1 MMPSNTYFHRI
12 LVLINSHPHRLAAY
26 CIPHSPPPPLPP
38 QLVVFYTHVAKKL
51 LTPFLY
57 YTQRLLTTGE
67 ETVDSAFEEKFQVQV
82 YSLISSLKTYHPTLH
97 FFLWSLDM
105 FIRVPFQLHGK
116 HTVLQPFRCIE
127 LIVHITI
134 SVLPGTHFRLS
145 QVKHLWVPCLRTQSS
160 KQCPKVERRE
170 TLYFSKNPAPSGVRK
185 RTTGSDIGK
194 APRSDHCA
202 MSICNIPREQCPTS

>member
-1 MMPSNTYFHRI
+1 M
-12 LVLINSHPHRLAAY
+12 
-26 CIPHSPPPPLPP
+26 
-38 QLVVFYTHVAKKL
+38 L

-57 YTQRLLTTGE
+57 YTQRLLNTGEFILWYLYSQIINPLITRATNE

-82 YSLISSLKTYHPTLH
+82 YSLISSLTTYHPTLH

-145 QVKHLWVPCLRTQSS
+145 QVKHLWVPCPRTQSS
-160 KQCPKVERRE
+160 KQCSKVERRE

-194 APRSDHCA
+194 APRSNHCA
-202 MSICNIPREQCPTS
+202 MSICNIPREQCPTSWTMN